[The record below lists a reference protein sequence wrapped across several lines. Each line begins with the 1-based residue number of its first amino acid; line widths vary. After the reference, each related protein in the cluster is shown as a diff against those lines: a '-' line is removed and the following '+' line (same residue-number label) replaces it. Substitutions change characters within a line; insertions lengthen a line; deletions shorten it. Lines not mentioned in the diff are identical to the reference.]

1 MQTHIL
7 HLESCTLLLV
17 WGPWWLN
24 KGCAFHPPIPWHS
37 LNPGWIIMS
46 YTGGFVAHISLVNFI
61 FACSMLFLLW
71 LLWSSFVTGH
81 HSNLL
86 FRAGTDIVP
95 RGQCWCRTPLPLWAV
110 SWEQTDQTSGGLTS
124 HCPSDPQVRREVE
137 YHSLIMEE
145 TLACESFVTCGSSP
159 PFIHFFFF
167 SSFPTRGVRVNCRVL
182 AGAWWDITSHLSN
195 YSIHRWKKWTQLH

>member
-1 MQTHIL
+1 
-7 HLESCTLLLV
+7 
-17 WGPWWLN
+17 
-24 KGCAFHPPIPWHS
+24 
-37 LNPGWIIMS
+37 
-46 YTGGFVAHISLVNFI
+46 
-61 FACSMLFLLW
+61 MLFLLW

-95 RGQCWCRTPLPLWAV
+95 RGQCWCQTPLPLWAV

-137 YHSLIMEE
+137 SHSLILEE

-159 PFIHFFFF
+159 PFIHFFFLVHSQPGGSEWIVECLLELDGTLQVIF
-167 SSFPTRGVRVNCRVL
+167 PIIQFTDERSEPSYINSTSLNTQCLRPGQNVGLLTFSLKHSSF
-182 AGAWWDITSHLSN
+182 I
-195 YSIHRWKKWTQLH
+195 TQLPVKMDVMTGSRDYKD